1 MDGKHTRILYKNL
14 EGSLT
19 ASMLKVR
26 GIAYIPITL
35 QVIFLAKIGQMKALK
50 VATLQIIRRFD
61 LWIQ

>member
-1 MDGKHTRILYKNL
+1 MNGKHKRILYKNL
-14 EGSLT
+14 EGSLN
-19 ASMLKVR
+19 ASVLKVR
-26 GIAYIPITL
+26 GIAYIPVTS